1 VKFDSI
7 NLNTQSGQ
15 SSLKSDIYSRFG
27 KRIFDVL
34 FALALLPILIP
45 VIAVLWAL
53 TRRDGGPG
61 FYAQDRVGLNGKTF
75 RCYKM
80 RTMVMNAEKV
90 LQDLCDADPVVAA
103 EWLTNQKLAND
114 PRITRVGR
122 ILRATSLDELPQI
135 WNVLCG
141 EMSFVGPRPF
151 MVEQDALYR
160 SANGEA
166 YYHLRPGIT
175 GLWQIEGRGTTS
187 FLSRVQYDNDYLER
201 ISVFLDA
208 KLIIKTVTVV
218 FNRTGH

>member
-1 VKFDSI
+1 MKFYSI
-7 NLNTQSGQ
+7 GLNTPPTQITSQS
-15 SSLKSDIYSRFG
+15 YAYARFG
-27 KRIFDVL
+27 KRCFDVV
-34 FALALLPILIP
+34 FAIALLPILVP
-45 VIAVLWAL
+45 VIALLWVLA
-53 TRRDGGPG
+53 RRDGGPG
-61 FYAQDRVGLNGKTF
+61 FYAQDRVGLNGKPF

-90 LQDLCDADPVVAA
+90 LQDLCDTDPVVAA
-103 EWLTNQKLAND
+103 EWLTNQKLAKD

-135 WNVLCG
+135 WNVLRG

-160 SANGEA
+160 SAGGEA

-187 FLSRVQYDNDYLER
+187 FVSRVQYDNDYLKR
-201 ISVFLDA
+201 FSILLDI

>member
-1 VKFDSI
+1 MKFDSI
-7 NLNTQSGQ
+7 ELSTQSGQ
-15 SSLKSDIYSRFG
+15 TSPNSYAYSRFG
-27 KRIFDVL
+27 KRFFDVI
-34 FALALLPILIP
+34 FAIALLPILLP
-45 VIAVLWAL
+45 VIAILWVL

-61 FYAQDRVGLNGKTF
+61 FYTQDRVGLNGKTF
-75 RCYKM
+75 RCYKV

-114 PRITRVGR
+114 PRITPVGR
-122 ILRATSLDELPQI
+122 LLRATSLDELPQI
-135 WNVLCG
+135 WNVLRG

-160 SANGEA
+160 SAGGEA

-187 FLSRVQYDNDYLER
+187 FVSRVQYDNDYLQR
-201 ISVFLDA
+201 ISAFLDM
-208 KLIIKTVTVV
+208 KLIVKTVTVV

>member
-1 VKFDSI
+1 MKFDSI